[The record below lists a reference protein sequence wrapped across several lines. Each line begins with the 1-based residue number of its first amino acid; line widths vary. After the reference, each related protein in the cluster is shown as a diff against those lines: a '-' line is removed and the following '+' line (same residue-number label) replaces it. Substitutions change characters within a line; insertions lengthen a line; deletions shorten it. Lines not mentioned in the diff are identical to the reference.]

1 MFGSARLK
9 LTVVYCAVFFCIFWL
24 FSAGLYLWMD
34 QSFGE
39 GYISKVQ
46 SQQLERNGVL
56 AANSNSGKTALI
68 AGDIALDRLKDIL
81 LALNGLLLLVVPGL
95 AWLLTSRTL
104 RPIEKTY
111 AKQRQFVSDASHELR
126 TPLTIMQGELDI
138 TLKKPRTP
146 AQYQSSLKSTR
157 EEVIRLHDLT
167 EALLL
172 VARGDQQRL
181 GPDLG
186 NVDVTDTIT
195 EVVSR
200 LSPLANAK
208 QITLK
213 FDPPA
218 VKLTVSGSEKML
230 EQLLTNLVENAVKFT
245 PNAGSVTVIAKP
257 ANRDVSICIADT
269 GIGMAEAVVP
279 QAFERFYRADAA
291 RQQSGFGIGLAI
303 CKAIVEQHK
312 GTIGLQSKLGHGTTV
327 KVTLPR
333 A

>member
-1 MFGSARLK
+1 
-9 LTVVYCAVFFCIFWL
+9 
-24 FSAGLYLWMD
+24 MD

-46 SQQLERNGVL
+46 SQQLERNGTLTV
-56 AANSNSGKTALI
+56 NSSSGKTALI

-81 LALNGLLLLVVPGL
+81 LVLNGLLLLVVPGL

-138 TLKKPRTP
+138 TLKRPRTT
-146 AQYQSSLKSTR
+146 AEYRSSLKSTR

-167 EALLL
+167 EALLM
-172 VARGDQQRL
+172 VTRGDQQRL
-181 GPDLG
+181 GPDPG
-186 NVDVTDTIT
+186 KVDVTDVIT

-200 LSPLANAK
+200 SHPLASAK
-208 QITLK
+208 QVTIK
-213 FDPPA
+213 FDPP
-218 VKLTVSGSEKML
+218 TVELVVLGSEKML

-245 PNAGSVTVIAKP
+245 PKKGKVTIRAKQTSH
-257 ANRDVSICIADT
+257 DISICITDT
-269 GIGMAEAVVP
+269 GIGMTEIAVS
-279 QAFERFYRADAA
+279 QAFERFYRADEA
-291 RQQSGFGIGLAI
+291 RQQSGFGLGLSI

-312 GTIGLQSKLGHGTTV
+312 GTIGLQSEFGHGTTV
-327 KVTLPR
+327 KVSLPR
-333 A
+333 T